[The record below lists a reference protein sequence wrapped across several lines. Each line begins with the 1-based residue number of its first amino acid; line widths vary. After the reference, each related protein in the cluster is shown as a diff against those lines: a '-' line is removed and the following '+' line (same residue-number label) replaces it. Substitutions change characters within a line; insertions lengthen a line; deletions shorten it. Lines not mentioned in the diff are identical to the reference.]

1 MRISKKP
8 VSSLSLTSRGPLD
21 LTFLGVGSAFSKTLN
36 QTNLM
41 IVKDDHHLLVD
52 CGTRC
57 AYALYHD
64 YGLPLTSIKTF
75 LITHSHADHIG
86 GLEEAQLSARYVTK
100 QRPTMIITRSYEKI
114 LWEQSLRGGA
124 EASESV
130 PLTFSDLWNVIRPTK
145 LNGFSRDTYQ
155 TCVGNI
161 DIKLFR
167 TKHFPD
173 SATSWRTS
181 AWSCGILIDDRVLF
195 TSDTRFDPEMIHDF
209 NNRFN
214 PEIIFHDCQLFTGGV
229 HTGIE
234 ELATLPP
241 EIKSKVILVH
251 YGDHWENFKPYAR
264 QSGFH
269 SWAKQGHRYR
279 FED

>member
-1 MRISKKP
+1 MQISKKP
-8 VSSLSLTSRGPLD
+8 VSSLSLTNQGSLD
-21 LTFLGVGSAFSKTLN
+21 LTFLVVGSAFSKILN

-41 IVKDDHHLLVD
+41 IVKGDRHLLVD
-52 CGTRC
+52 CGTHC

-64 YGLPLTSIKTF
+64 YGLPLTSIDTF

-86 GLEEAQLSARYVTK
+86 GLEEAQLTARYVTK
-100 QRPTMIITRSYEKI
+100 RKPTMIITRGYEKI

-130 PLTFSDLWNVIRPTK
+130 PLTFPDFWNVIRPTK
-145 LNGFSRDTYQ
+145 LKGFSRDTYQ
-155 TCVGNI
+155 TCIGNI
-161 DIKLFR
+161 DLKLFR

-173 SATSWRTS
+173 SAKSWRTC

-195 TSDTRFDPEMIHDF
+195 TSDTRFDPELIHDF

-241 EIKSKVILVH
+241 EIKSKIILVH
-251 YGDHWENFKPYAR
+251 YGDHWQNFKLYAR
-264 QSGFH
+264 KSGFH

-279 FED
+279 FGD

>member
-8 VSSLSLTSRGPLD
+8 VSSLALTNPGSLD
-21 LTFLGVGSAFSKTLN
+21 LTFIGVGSAFSKTLN
-36 QTNLM
+36 QTNLV
-41 IVKDDHHLLVD
+41 IVKGNHHLLVD

-57 AYALYHD
+57 AHALYHD
-64 YGLPLTSIKTF
+64 YGLPLTGIDNY

-86 GLEEAQLSARYVTK
+86 GLEEAQLAGRYVTK
-100 QRPTMIITRSYEKI
+100 RKPTMVITRGYEKI

-130 PLTFSDLWNVIRPTK
+130 PLTFTDFWNVIRPTK
-145 LNGFSRDTYQ
+145 LKGYNRDTYQ
-155 TCVGNI
+155 TSIGDI
-161 DIKLFR
+161 DIKMFR

-173 SATSWRTS
+173 RAKSWRTS
-181 AWSCGILIDDRVLF
+181 AWSCGLIIDNRVMF
-195 TSDTRFDPEMIHDF
+195 SSDTRFDPELIHNF
-209 NNRFN
+209 NERFD
-214 PEIIFHDCQLFTGGV
+214 PEVIFHDCQLFTGGV

-241 EIKSKVILVH
+241 EIKAKIILVH
-251 YGDHWENFKPYAR
+251 YGDHWQNFKAYAR
-264 QSGFH
+264 KSGFH

-279 FED
+279 FDD